1 MLAYRICK
9 EEYSTELKASGRI
22 NRWNKEGEF
31 VIYAAESRALCA
43 LELLAHTNGVTPQG
57 NYKVMVIDI
66 SEPTIEEVSMDA
78 LPSNWKSIKSYPALQ
93 RIGSHWYHKQSS
105 LILKVPSV
113 LVAQEYNY
121 VINVKHSH
129 FNQLK
134 IAALET
140 FFWDER
146 L

>member
-1 MLAYRICK
+1 M
-9 EEYSTELKASGRI
+9 

-31 VIYAAESRALCA
+31 LIYAAESRALCA

-57 NYKVMVIDI
+57 SYKVMVIVI
-66 SEPTIEEVSMDA
+66 SEPSIEEVSMDA
-78 LPSNWKSIKSYPALQ
+78 LPSNWKSIESYPALQ

-105 LILKVPSV
+105 LLLKVPSV
-113 LVAQEYNY
+113 LVAQEHNY
-121 VINVKHSH
+121 VINVKHPL
-129 FNQLK
+129 FDQLK